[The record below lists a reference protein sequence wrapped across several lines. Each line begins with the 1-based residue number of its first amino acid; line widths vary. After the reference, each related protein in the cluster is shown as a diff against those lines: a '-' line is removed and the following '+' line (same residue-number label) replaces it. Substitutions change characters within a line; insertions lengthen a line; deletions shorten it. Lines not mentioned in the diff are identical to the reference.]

1 MKTLHKL
8 TLAAALCVA
17 SAPALEF
24 SELGHK
30 SLSMGSTGVAL
41 KNNPYAIFYNPAL
54 SAASPAT
61 RLGYGLNGSFAE
73 KNILQVFN
81 YDLSNVQLQ
90 DLETF
95 NELLKDNFVNIKLS
109 GAVAFK
115 LPDILPY
122 GQLSVGFAQ
131 SVYGVANFTGKLEKP
146 GSIGVA
152 NFTGKLEKPGSIQD
166 AIDIVTGEKKPVTL
180 NMRRVDIMEIPVS
193 YAISNE
199 TPIGQ
204 VSVGAAVKFMNASSK
219 LTNEPLSV
227 NHKKDDILN
236 KVQDTLKGSGAT
248 SASNVGLDLG
258 VVYSPMDLGLSVGLS
273 AKNLNTPKFKFGE
286 NGELKIKP
294 QARLGAA
301 WELGEIVSIAGDIDL
316 TNNELISASKE
327 AKKQTSQKIGIG
339 AAVDM
344 MFFGARAGVAKDL
357 RQDNG
362 AILSLGLG
370 FGFLDIGAAVA
381 TKTSKVENTSYP
393 RYFAITVGG
402 GFSF

>member
-81 YDLSNVQLQ
+81 YDLSNVQ
-90 DLETF
+90 DIGAF

-115 LPDILPY
+115 FPDILPY

-131 SVYGVANFTGKLEKP
+131 SVYGVANFTGKIEKP
-146 GSIGVA
+146 SSIKDAMSLA
-152 NFTGKLEKPGSIQD
+152 N
-166 AIDIVTGEKKPVTL
+166 GEKKPVTL

-204 VSVGAAVKFMNASSK
+204 VSLGAAVKFMNASSK
-219 LTNEPLSV
+219 LTNKPLGV
-227 NHKKDDILN
+227 NDNKDDVLN
-236 KVQDTLKGSGAT
+236 DVQDTLKGSGAT

-273 AKNLNTPKFKFGE
+273 AKNLNAPKFKFGE

-316 TNNELISASKE
+316 TNNELISASDE

-393 RYFAITVGG
+393 RYFAITLGG

>member
-1 MKTLHKL
+1 
-8 TLAAALCVA
+8 
-17 SAPALEF
+17 
-24 SELGHK
+24 
-30 SLSMGSTGVAL
+30 
-41 KNNPYAIFYNPAL
+41 
-54 SAASPAT
+54 
-61 RLGYGLNGSFAE
+61 
-73 KNILQVFN
+73 
-81 YDLSNVQLQ
+81 
-90 DLETF
+90 
-95 NELLKDNFVNIKLS
+95 
-109 GAVAFK
+109 
-115 LPDILPY
+115 
-122 GQLSVGFAQ
+122 
-131 SVYGVANFTGKLEKP
+131 
-146 GSIGVA
+146 
-152 NFTGKLEKPGSIQD
+152 
-166 AIDIVTGEKKPVTL
+166 
-180 NMRRVDIMEIPVS
+180 
-193 YAISNE
+193 
-199 TPIGQ
+199 
-204 VSVGAAVKFMNASSK
+204 
-219 LTNEPLSV
+219 
-227 NHKKDDILN
+227 
-236 KVQDTLKGSGAT
+236 
-248 SASNVGLDLG
+248 
-258 VVYSPMDLGLSVGLS
+258 MDLGLSVGLS

>member
-81 YDLSNVQLQ
+81 YDLNKVRYE
-90 DLETF
+90 DIGAF

-115 LPDILPY
+115 FPDILPY

-131 SVYGVANFTGKLEKP
+131 SVYAVGNFTGELNTIGEAI
-146 GSIGVA
+146 SIA
-152 NFTGKLEKPGSIQD
+152 TG
-166 AIDIVTGEKKPVTL
+166 ATKPVTL

-204 VSVGAAVKFMNASSK
+204 VSLGAAVKFMNASSK
-219 LTNEPLSV
+219 LTNKPLSV
-227 NHKKDDILN
+227 NDKKDDVLN
-236 KVQDTLKGSGAT
+236 DVKDTLKGSGAT

-273 AKNLNTPKFKFGE
+273 AKNLNAPKFKFGE

-393 RYFAITVGG
+393 RYFAITLGG

>member
-81 YDLSNVQLQ
+81 YDLSNVQ
-90 DLETF
+90 DIGAF

-115 LPDILPY
+115 FPDILPY

-131 SVYGVANFTGKLEKP
+131 SVYAVGNFTGELKMPTIGEAI
-146 GSIGVA
+146 SIA
-152 NFTGKLEKPGSIQD
+152 TG
-166 AIDIVTGEKKPVTL
+166 ATKPVTL

-204 VSVGAAVKFMNASSK
+204 VSLGAAVKFMNASSK
-219 LTNEPLSV
+219 LTNKPLSV
-227 NHKKDDILN
+227 NDKKDDVLN
-236 KVQDTLKGSGAT
+236 DVKDTLKGSGAT

-273 AKNLNTPKFKFGE
+273 AKNLNAPKFKFGE

>member
-81 YDLSNVQLQ
+81 YDLSNVQ
-90 DLETF
+90 DIGAF

-115 LPDILPY
+115 FPDILPY

-131 SVYGVANFTGKLEKP
+131 SVYGVANFTGKIEKP
-146 GSIGVA
+146 NSLQGVMSL
-152 NFTGKLEKPGSIQD
+152 T
-166 AIDIVTGEKKPVTL
+166 TPVML

-204 VSVGAAVKFMNASSK
+204 VSLGAAVKFMNASSK
-219 LTNEPLSV
+219 LTNKPLSV
-227 NHKKDDILN
+227 NDKKDDVLKN
-236 KVQDTLKGSGAT
+236 VRDTLKGSGAT

-273 AKNLNTPKFKFGE
+273 AKNLNAPKFKFGE

>member
-115 LPDILPY
+115 LSDILPY

-146 GSIGVA
+146 GSI
-152 NFTGKLEKPGSIQD
+152 EQ
-166 AIDIVTGEKKPVTL
+166 AIDIVTGKTKSVTL

-204 VSVGAAVKFMNASSK
+204 VSLGAAVKFMNASSK
-219 LTNEPLSV
+219 LTNKPLSV
-227 NHKKDDILN
+227 NDKKDDVLN
-236 KVQDTLKGSGAT
+236 DVKDTLKGSGAT

-258 VVYSPMDLGLSVGLS
+258 VVYSPMELGLSVGLS
-273 AKNLNTPKFKFGE
+273 AKNLNAPKFKFGE

-393 RYFAITVGG
+393 RYFAITLGG

>member
-81 YDLSNVQLQ
+81 YDLNKVRYE
-90 DLETF
+90 DIGAF

-115 LPDILPY
+115 FPDILPY

-131 SVYGVANFTGKLEKP
+131 SVYAVGNFTGELKMPTNIGEAI
-146 GSIGVA
+146 SIA
-152 NFTGKLEKPGSIQD
+152 TG
-166 AIDIVTGEKKPVTL
+166 AIKPVTL

-204 VSVGAAVKFMNASSK
+204 VSLGAAVKFMNASSK
-219 LTNEPLSV
+219 LTNKPLGV
-227 NHKKDDILN
+227 NDNKDDVLN
-236 KVQDTLKGSGAT
+236 DVKDTLKGSGAT

-273 AKNLNTPKFKFGE
+273 AKNLNAPKFKFGE

-316 TNNELISASKE
+316 TNNELISASDE

-393 RYFAITVGG
+393 RYFAITLGG

>member
-90 DLETF
+90 DLGTF

-115 LPDILPY
+115 FPDILPY

-131 SVYGVANFTGKLEKP
+131 SVYGVANFTGKL
-146 GSIGVA
+146 
-152 NFTGKLEKPGSIQD
+152 TQPGSIQN

-180 NMRRVDIMEIPVS
+180 NMRRVDIMEIPIS

-204 VSVGAAVKFMNASSK
+204 VSLGAAVKFMNASSK
-219 LTNEPLSV
+219 LTNKPLSV
-227 NHKKDDILN
+227 NDKKDDVLN
-236 KVQDTLKGSGAT
+236 DVKNTLKGSGAT

-273 AKNLNTPKFKFGE
+273 AKNLNAPKFKFGE